1 MGRHEFPMRA
11 RSQPEVLPML
21 VRSSRA
27 AERACNETV
36 ARQTRTVALLPSQS
50 ILVDQ
55 RGIGHLE
62 RPLLS
67 AGRLRVNE

>member
-1 MGRHEFPMRA
+1 MDHREFLMRA
-11 RSQPEVLPML
+11 ECRPEALPML
-21 VRSSRA
+21 VRSSLVGG
-27 AERACNETV
+27 RACNGMV
-36 ARQTRTVALLPSQS
+36 ARRTRTVVLLPSQS